1 MDLSDLNCLTCS
13 PRDGDRLAKWI
24 GRRQQSKVQGQVY
37 AAHDDCE
44 QSYGRQLEERS
55 PGSDQGHEVEQG
67 HRGEWS
73 TGRSVKGDERHN
85 VQHKDAIREQKHL
98 TWPKQDM
105 ELMKEYMLR
114 QATKSRTMPTS
125 PGSRRQ
131 MSSIGGLQ
139 HPISPKS
146 PKPGMKMSQFLD
158 DNSQGEVVSSSAAR
172 SFSVRVYSRDSLSS
186 NGELNESSSVESV
199 PYLPAFSKAS
209 MMSST
214 PYGGAKKFERASK
227 TRITLPMRKKRKAVL
242 KESESMKIN
251 QKGNENEKEK
261 MIVVDSSQQSGKSDV
276 PQAIH
281 GRISVESSL
290 DQNSKFERGS
300 EKRSTL
306 PLLRKKTVLEE
317 SESMMISNPGSGCG
331 YDNLSSTGSPDVRS
345 KRKESLKVTRLK
357 PKAQDSLDHTEQY
370 EAFTFGLK
378 SDPSSTLISSKSL
391 SKKEQNPKIISSGPV
406 LGSEGVPNITKV
418 GGDEDIF
425 PTGREAFSLGI
436 RSSSR
441 SPHHSTPKSTARKFD
456 TGFVE
461 CPDFTEKQ
469 RTALEIQPDKTGIGL
484 SKISDPR
491 LSRHITPKIST
502 QKSKKT
508 LSEIFDSAVRQRRQ
522 RKSQPVST
530 PSYDPGS
537 DPNNN
542 VPGGNMSPR
551 LSQVKKDLFQGA
563 ILERALCVRQ
573 EELRNIE
580 VHCTFL

>member
-24 GRRQQSKVQGQVY
+24 GRRQQLTARVQGQVH
-37 AAHDDCE
+37 AAHDYG
-44 QSYGRQLEERS
+44 QSYGMEVEKRS
-55 PGSDQGHEVEQG
+55 PGSDKGQGQRVQKSSD
-67 HRGEWS
+67 R
-73 TGRSVKGDERHN
+73 DERHN
-85 VQHKDAIREQKHL
+85 VQHEDAIREQKHL

-227 TRITLPMRKKRKAVL
+227 TRITLPMRKNEKAVL
-242 KESESMKIN
+242 KESESPKLLKESESPKLNPKNI
-251 QKGNENEKEK
+251 KKKVEKDLVIE
-261 MIVVDSSQQSGKSDV
+261 VDSSQESGKCDV
-276 PQAIH
+276 PRGIH
-281 GRISVESSL
+281 GRTSVEDSL
-290 DQNSKFERGS
+290 DQNAKFERGS

-306 PLLRKKTVLEE
+306 PLLRKKTILEE
-317 SESMMISNPGSGCG
+317 SESMVISNPGSDYR

-357 PKAQDSLDHTEQY
+357 PKAQDSVDHTEQY

-378 SDPSSTLISSKSL
+378 SDPSSTLITSKSL
-391 SKKEQNPKIISSGPV
+391 SKKEQNRKIVSSGPV
-406 LGSEGVPNITKV
+406 LGSEGVPNITK
-418 GGDEDIF
+418 GGGEEDIF
-425 PTGREAFSLGI
+425 PMGREAFSLGI
-436 RSSSR
+436 RSSPR

-456 TGFVE
+456 TVVVE
-461 CPDFTEKQ
+461 CHDFTEKQ
-469 RTALEIQPDKTGIGL
+469 RTELEIL
-484 SKISDPR
+484 DPR
-491 LSRHITPKIST
+491 FSSPITPKIST
-502 QKSKKT
+502 QQSKKT
-508 LSEIFDSAVRQRRQ
+508 LSEIFANAVRQRRQ
-522 RKSQPVST
+522 RKYQPVST
-530 PSYDPGS
+530 PPCDRRS

-542 VPGGNMSPR
+542 VPGGGNTSPQ

-563 ILERALCVRQ
+563 ILERAMFVRQ
-573 EELRNIE
+573 ELRNIE
-580 VHCTFL
+580 VHF